1 MWRPIINFLA
11 PILIVTPLLIVA
23 CSKGKD
29 SATFATDAAQGGMAE
44 VEMGRLA
51 AQRAADPAVKAFGQR
66 MVADHSKANEE
77 LKSLAARKGLRL
89 PPEMNSD
96 QKSEL
101 DKLSKLSG
109 AEFDKEY
116 MSTMLSDHQTDVK
129 EFEAQS
135 KDGNDADI
143 KSFAGKTLPTLQ
155 QHLEMARNAAQKVG
169 AK

>member
-44 VEMGRLA
+44 VAMGRLA